1 LNSDGSFNYTHDGS
15 ETTSDSFTYHANDG
29 IADSNIATVTI
40 TINPINDPPVA
51 NDDSYSINESGTL
64 NIAAAGVLGN
74 DLDNESNPII
84 AVLDA
89 GPTNAISFTLNSDG
103 SFNYAPTPYY
113 NGADLFTYH
122 ANDGTNDSNIATV
135 TITINPQNDPPQ
147 ANDDYV
153 IVSEDSINNLIDA
166 LANDYDID
174 LDDLNITGISAP
186 SNGNAIY
193 TSNYINY
200 TPNPDYSGSDQ
211 FNYTIS
217 DNNGGFD
224 NATIYITV
232 NPINDPPVANNDSA
246 SVLEDSINN
255 QIDVLTNDNDPD
267 GDSLSITN
275 VTVPLY
281 GTTSHNSSYVFYT
294 PNANYTG
301 SDQFSYTISDGNGR
315 IDNATVYVTVGG
327 TNDPPIANDDLD
339 NVNED
344 TANNI
349 IDVLAND
356 YDPDGDSLE
365 IISVTQPSHG
375 VALFT
380 SDYVYYTPD
389 PNYNG
394 LDQFTYMI
402 SDNNGGNDNATV
414 YIIVDNVN
422 DPPVAYDDYNTVEE
436 DSIANQI
443 DVLANDIDIDGDTLT
458 IINITQPTNGNA
470 SNNGTN
476 IFYTPDP
483 NYSGSDQFEYNISD
497 GNGAFDYALVT
508 ITINAV
514 NDPPVANDDNA
525 TVTED
530 SIDNV
535 ILVLNNDLDIDGDTL
550 SIINV
555 STPVYGTTTYTA
567 SFVYY
572 TPSPDYN
579 GLDQFN
585 YTITDNNNET
595 DSATVY
601 INVTGSDDPP
611 NANAD
616 SFTVFEDSLN
626 NELDVLANDN
636 DPEGDVLTIIAMT
649 QPTNGVGTFTS
660 NYVYYTPDPDFVG
673 DDAFTYTISDGN
685 GGNDSAPVLI
695 NVTEAN
701 DPPYIPSDPNPQNGS
716 TDVPFNAS
724 LSWNCSDP
732 DNDPVIYDVYFG
744 TNSSPSMV
752 AGNLSNST
760 YNPGMFNNE
769 TTYYWKI
776 IAKDNHSAQTEG
788 PLWYFTTAQ
797 NHPPFPPR
805 NPNPDDGEIMV
816 EPDIIL
822 SWTGGDPDPGDI
834 ATYDVYLSE
843 NSPPWQVVSNQS
855 ENTYD
860 PSGALNNYTTYYWK
874 IVSWD
879 YYGASIEG
887 PIWEF
892 TTGNLSNKPPTIPII
907 SGPKVAG
914 PDVLISFSALSTD
927 PEGSQ
932 ISYMWDWGDGNFS
945 EWLGPYESGENAI
958 ANYTW
963 TKGGNYSIKVKAKDN
978 RDEESDWS
986 ELHNVSIAEQI
997 TIINPQVGFL
1007 YIQLGLMNNSYLNSN
1022 LLNLLGITAF
1032 ISIRGF
1038 VQVETE
1044 ATDAV
1049 NSVKV
1054 EMHNLIEG
1062 ISRVRFDNNG
1072 SDGFEVLFEDVNQG
1086 RNFGYY
1092 DLSTSAYDEDGNLID
1107 IYIVK
1112 MIYLDIRSNPTP

>member
-1 LNSDGSFNYTHDGS
+1 
-15 ETTSDSFTYHANDG
+15 
-29 IADSNIATVTI
+29 
-40 TINPINDPPVA
+40 
-51 NDDSYSINESGTL
+51 
-64 NIAAAGVLGN
+64 
-74 DLDNESNPII
+74 
-84 AVLDA
+84 
-89 GPTNAISFTLNSDG
+89 
-103 SFNYAPTPYY
+103 
-113 NGADLFTYH
+113 
-122 ANDGTNDSNIATV
+122 
-135 TITINPQNDPPQ
+135 
-147 ANDDYV
+147 
-153 IVSEDSINNLIDA
+153 
-166 LANDYDID
+166 

-186 SNGNAIY
+186 SNGNATY

-211 FNYTIS
+211 FNYTIT

-232 NPINDPPVANNDSA
+232 NPINDPPVANNDPV
-246 SVLEDSINN
+246 SVLEDSTNN

-275 VTVPLY
+275 VTIPIH
-281 GTTSHNSSYVFYT
+281 GTTSHNASYVFYT
-294 PNANYTG
+294 PIANYTG
-301 SDQFSYTISDGNGR
+301 SDQFSYTISDGNGGT
-315 IDNATVYVTVGG
+315 DNATVYVTVGG
-327 TNDPPIANDDLD
+327 TNDPPTANDDLD

-356 YDPDGDSLE
+356 YDPDGDDLE

-380 SDYVYYTPD
+380 SDYVYYTPES
-389 PNYNG
+389 NYSG
-394 LDQFTYMI
+394 LDQLTYMI
-402 SDNNGGNDNATV
+402 TDSNGGNDNATV
-414 YIIVDNVN
+414 FIIVNNVN
-422 DPPVAYDDYNTVEE
+422 DPPVANDDSATVDE
-436 DSIANQI
+436 DSTANQI
-443 DVLANDIDIDGDTLT
+443 DVLANDVDMDGDILSIVNVTL
-458 IINITQPTNGNA
+458 PGHGNA
-470 SNNGTN
+470 SINGTN
-476 IFYTPDP
+476 IIYTPDS

-497 GNGAFDYALVT
+497 GNGAFDTAIVT
-508 ITINAV
+508 ITVNAV

-525 TVTED
+525 TVNED
-530 SIDNV
+530 SIDNI

-555 STPVYGTTTYTA
+555 STPMHGTTTYTA

-585 YTITDNNNET
+585 YMITDNNNET
-595 DSATVY
+595 DNATVY
-601 INVTGSDDPP
+601 INVTGADDPP

-649 QPTNGVGTFTS
+649 QPTNGVATFTS

-685 GGNDSAPVLI
+685 GGNDSAPILI

-701 DPPYIPSDPNPQNGS
+701 DPPYIPSDPNPQNES

-744 TNSSPSMV
+744 TNSSPPMV
-752 AGNLSNST
+752 TGNLSNST
-760 YNPGMFNNE
+760 YNPGMFDNE

-788 PLWYFTTAQ
+788 PLWHFTTAQ

-805 NPNPDDGEIMV
+805 NPNPDDGAIMV
-816 EPDIIL
+816 DPDIIL
-822 SWTGGDPDPGDI
+822 SWTGDDPDPGDI
-834 ATYDVYLSE
+834 VTYDVYLSE

-860 PSGALNNYTTYYWK
+860 PPGVLKNYTTYYWK

-879 YYGASIEG
+879 YHGASIEG

-892 TTGNLSNKPPTIPII
+892 STGNLTNKPPTKPII

-914 PDVLISFSALSTD
+914 PNVLINFSALSTD
-927 PEGSQ
+927 EEGNQ

-945 EWLGPYESGENAI
+945 DWLGPHESGEI
-958 ANYTW
+958 ATTNYTW
-963 TKGGNYSIKVKAKDN
+963 TKGGNHTIKVKAKDSQH
-978 RDEESDWS
+978 EESDWS
-986 ELHNVSIAEQI
+986 EMHNVSIARQI
-997 TIINPQVGFL
+997 TIINPQLGFL
-1007 YIQLGLMNNSYLNSN
+1007 YFQLGLMNNSYFYSN
-1022 LLNLLGITAF
+1022 LLNILGITAF
-1032 ISIRGF
+1032 ISLQGF
-1038 VQVETE
+1038 VLVETE
-1044 ATDAV
+1044 TTDAV
-1049 NSVKV
+1049 HSVKI
-1054 EMHNLIEG
+1054 EAYNLISGDSMIE
-1062 ISRVRFDNNG
+1062 IDNTG
-1072 SDGFEVLFEDVNQG
+1072 SDGFEAVLEDVNQG
-1086 RNFGYY
+1086 LLFGYF
-1092 DLSTSAYDEDGNLID
+1092 DLSAHAYDEDGNLID
-1107 IYIVK
+1107 TYIIK
-1112 MIYLDIRSNPTP
+1112 MIYLDFTSSN